1 MKKLKFVQFVSLDDH
16 QMKRMKLKF
25 VKFVLSVGKTKNV
38 GGNSIH
44 SIHSMIT
51 EDNIK

>member
-1 MKKLKFVQFVSLDDH
+1 
-16 QMKRMKLKF
+16 MKRMKLIIREIRAIRWQD
-25 VKFVLSVGKTKNV
+25 KNV

-51 EDNIK
+51 EDNIKQ